1 MAMHDSTQN
10 DRRTGADTPRI
21 SRDNWFRTMADRF
34 HKRAMDITL
43 LLFKGRA
50 GIVFTALEVL
60 YFSLVFHFIAQNG
73 IDPVQIFF
81 AILLNIL
88 LVGLFICLLS
98 RAVFAT
104 FQQESRLTE
113 AAIQEAI
120 HRSELDSLTGLYDRT
135 SLYRELSARIR
146 HARRT
151 GTPLSIILFD
161 LDEFKDIND
170 AHGHAVGDECIATLS
185 QMLRDRVRGTELA
198 ARYGGEEFVLVL
210 PGTPLAGAAARADI
224 SRQRVA
230 EKVFDD
236 HGNPFSLTV
245 SAGVAQWEDGMDA
258 AALIDLAD
266 KRMYEA
272 KESGR
277 DRVCAGEGPLPE
289 ALPVPDTAA
298 EGPQLTRP
306 PEQKRKRSAVED
318 PGSKQ
323 EVFLLLVQQCLY
335 GIGLWLPLT
344 LFLSR
349 SIPAFLGYSVT
360 GIALFI
366 VYRFLRGTH
375 SPGTMTRLYLFYI
388 FSSLFVFL
396 PEMYLFCGG
405 LASGVPVLFILLATA
420 ITLLMNGPAA
430 GITLG
435 LLIAVFAA
443 VIGLDLG
450 HVGVV
455 SGFTELGDLSH
466 FYTLATIIFVGVTL
480 SRIMRMLYRNYQEN
494 RKFSE
499 ELMQQLKTTSLVDPL
514 SGAFDR
520 RFLLDYL
527 DESIR
532 LAEAGDLPVFSVLMF
547 DLDHFK
553 QINDHYGHLMGDAC
567 IRELGHLVKE
577 NLREND
583 ALIRYGGEEFICV
596 LRGASDYTAVRRAE
610 QIRAKV
616 SETNLVP
623 DLREPVTLSCGVVMY
638 RPGMTADD
646 LIREAD
652 TQLYRAKRR
661 GRNRVS
667 CRGSRGNDNN

>member
-1 MAMHDSTQN
+1 MYDERQN
-10 DRRTGADTPRI
+10 DRRTGTDAFRPGRE
-21 SRDNWFRTMADRF
+21 NWFRTLADRF
-34 HKRAMDITL
+34 HSRAMDITL

-113 AAIQEAI
+113 AAIQEAV
-120 HRSELDSLTGLYDRT
+120 HRSELDSLTGLYNRT
-135 SLYRELSARIR
+135 ALYRELSSRIR

-151 GTPLSIILFD
+151 GTPLSIILYD
-161 LDEFKDIND
+161 LDEFKEVND
-170 AHGHAVGDECIATLS
+170 EHGHAVGDECIVTLA
-185 QMLRDRVRGTELA
+185 QMLRDRVRGAELA

-210 PGTPLAGAAARADI
+210 PGTSLAGASARADI
-224 SRQRVA
+224 SRQRV
-230 EKVFDD
+230 EETVFYD
-236 HGNPFSLTV
+236 HGMPFSLTV
-245 SAGVAQWEDGMDA
+245 CAGAAQWEEGMDA

-266 KRMYEA
+266 KRMYAA
-272 KESGR
+272 KASGR
-277 DRVCAGEGPLPE
+277 NRTNAGDGPLPE
-289 ALPVPDTAA
+289 EPSTPNFTA
-298 EGPQLTRP
+298 EGPQLMRP
-306 PEQKRKRSAVED
+306 PAQKTKRSAVED

-335 GIGLWLPLT
+335 GIGLWLLLT

-349 SIPAFLGYSVT
+349 SLPALLGYGAT
-360 GIALFI
+360 GVALFI

-388 FSSLFVFL
+388 FSSMLVFL
-396 PEMYLFCGG
+396 PGMYFLCGG
-405 LASGVPVLFILLATA
+405 LGSGVPVLFILLATA

-430 GITLG
+430 GISIG
-435 LLIAVFAA
+435 LLIAIFGA
-443 VIGLDLG
+443 VIGFDLG
-450 HVGVV
+450 HVGIV
-455 SGFTELGDLSH
+455 SRFTDLGDLSH

-499 ELMQQLKTTSLVDPL
+499 ELMQQLKTNSLVDPL

-520 RFLLDYL
+520 RFLFDYL

-532 LAEAGDLPVFSVLMF
+532 LVEAGELPGFSVLMF
-547 DLDHFK
+547 DLDRFK
-553 QINDHYGHLMGDAC
+553 QINDRYGHLTGDAC

-577 NLREND
+577 SLRESD
-583 ALIRYGGEEFICV
+583 ALIRYGGEEFVCV

-610 QIRAKV
+610 QIREKV
-616 SETNLVP
+616 SGSTLVP
-623 DLREPVTLSCGVVMY
+623 ELTEPVTLSCGVVMY
-638 RPGMTADD
+638 RPGMTPDD

-661 GRNRVS
+661 GRDRVA
-667 CRGSRGNDNN
+667 CRGSRVNDSN